1 MADTQ
6 NSSASA
12 AAPPAVPQKSPAI
25 TIGVVGIVVALC
37 ISLTALQFT
46 QLPFI
51 RGGANFTAYFADAGG
66 LVPGDAVQVAG
77 VRSGQ
82 VDKVELDGAKVLVK
96 FSLDEAIVLGD
107 KTSAAIKTNTVL
119 GRKSLEV
126 TPTGHGAL
134 RKEDTIPLERTTS
147 PYSLNDALSEL
158 GATVQG
164 LDMQQVD
171 KTLDALSETFADTP
185 APLRSAL
192 DGVTALSRSINTRD
206 EALTQLLTRAQ
217 SVTKVLADRG
227 NQINALLL
235 DGNNLLG
242 ELDRRRAA
250 IGQLIVNVNG
260 IAQQLTGLVNDN
272 EPQLKNTLD
281 RLNSVLGVLERNKQ
295 NLYDAMDNLGP
306 YAAALGEQV
315 GSGPWFNAYAVNLN
329 SPALQILSDSI
340 TWPQHLPE
348 DLRKMFLDPNPFTT
362 IRPSEEDPP
371 R

>member
-1 MADTQ
+1 MAD
-6 NSSASA
+6 S
-12 AAPPAVPQKSPAI
+12 KRSPAI
-25 TIGVVGIVVALC
+25 TVGVVGIVVAVC
-37 ISLTALQFT
+37 ISLTALQFS

-77 VRSGQ
+77 IRSGE
-82 VDKVELDGAKVLVK
+82 VDGVELAGDKVLVR
-96 FSLDEAIVLGD
+96 FRLEESIELGD
-107 KTSAAIKTNTVL
+107 KSSAAIKTNTVL

-126 TPTGHGAL
+126 TPAGHGAL
-134 RKEDTIPLERTTS
+134 RTADTIPLERTTS

-185 APLRSAL
+185 APLRNAL

-206 EALTQLLTRAQ
+206 EALSQLLTRAQ
-217 SVTKVLADRG
+217 NVTKVLADRS
-227 NQINALLL
+227 NQISALLL

-242 ELDRRRAA
+242 ELDRRRSA
-250 IGQLIVNVNG
+250 IAQLIVNING
-260 IAQQLTGLVNDN
+260 VAQQLSGLVNDN
-272 EPQLKNTLD
+272 EPQMKNTLD
-281 RLNSVLGVLERNKQ
+281 RLNSVLALLEKNKQ
-295 NLYDAMDNLGP
+295 NINDALDNLGP

-315 GSGPWFNAYAVNLN
+315 GNGPWFNAYVANASSVY
-329 SPALQILSDSI
+329 LQILSDALA
-340 TWPQHLPE
+340 WPEHLPE
-348 DLRKMFLDPNPFTT
+348 DLRKTFLDPNPLTT
-362 IRPSEEDPP
+362 IRPAEEDPP